1 MKKIFALASLFLI
14 VALTAAPVGAALP
27 GPGWWTSFQ
36 IQNVSDGDATIAYTA
51 YWNTTGSTDTYVQDG
66 TIVVASGAAVIY
78 NPGQVPNYPTGNR
91 IGFDTTDSQLPDGF
105 MGGVEV
111 SSDAPIRAVVQVG
124 NNPNGSVGVT
134 GGRAAAFYQGTQ
146 GEDVGTEILFPSMK
160 HNYYG
165 QTTTFFI
172 QAAGEAATI
181 NALFTVGTTTYPL
194 TGISIPA
201 GRMYL
206 LDPVAA
212 GVPAG
217 DTSLGSLTVTATSG
231 KIAGTVVETQHS
243 VSVGTFDLSTKGFAP
258 DDADPTIVAPTNKL
272 DFFGG
277 NTGWQILNTGA
288 AAATIVVDFTVTN
301 IQPGSPADTAGIE
314 IGDKYQA
321 NITIPVGG
329 TYLFSKGKGNLQT
342 LTPQGGAP
350 AMAGGVFLAGI
361 ADSTNDQPLLGVINE
376 NNGPNRVLYSAFGA
390 SSATVTVAAPLVK
403 EKFFNFSTGVT
414 VQNVSDATATVNLTY
429 NCQTS
434 GVAATYDVGPY
445 TIDAGAAMP
454 FNDMSNATRWGSVEV
469 AANSQCALTIV
480 STGGSIV
487 ALVQEAGAADTKN
500 YEGFNLP

>member
-1 MKKIFALASLFLI
+1 MKKILALVLLLLI
-14 VALTAAPVGAALP
+14 VAMTVSPAWAALP

-51 YWNTTGSTDTYVQDG
+51 YWNTTGSSETYVQDG

-78 NPGQVPNYPTGNR
+78 NPGQTPNYPTGNR
-91 IGFDTTDSQLPDGF
+91 IGFDTTDSHLPAGF

-111 SSDAPIRAVVQVG
+111 SSDAPVRAVVQVG
-124 NNPNGSVGVT
+124 NNPNGSVGVAN
-134 GGRAAAFYQGTQ
+134 GRAAAFYQGTQ

-172 QAAGEAATI
+172 QAAGEAAVI
-181 NALFTVGTTTYPL
+181 NATFKVGATTYPL
-194 TGISIPA
+194 TGINIPA
-201 GRMYL
+201 GRIYL

-217 DTSLGSLTVTATSG
+217 NTSLGSLTVTATSG

-243 VSVGTFDLSTKGFAP
+243 VSVGTFALSTKGFAP
-258 DDADPTIVAPTNKL
+258 ADADSTIVAPTNKL

-288 AAATIVVDFTVTN
+288 TTATVVVDFTVTN
-301 IQPGSPADTAGIE
+301 IQPGSPAATAGIE

-321 NITIPVGG
+321 NITIPAGG
-329 TYLFSKGKGNLQT
+329 TYLFSKGQGNLQT
-342 LTPQGGAP
+342 LTPQGDAP

-361 ADSTNDQPLLGVINE
+361 AVSTNNQPLLGTINE
-376 NNGPNRVLYSAFGA
+376 NNGPNRVLYSAFSA
-390 SSATVTVAAPLVK
+390 SSATSKVAAPLVK

-414 VQNVSDATATVNLTY
+414 VQNVSTVPATVNLTY
-429 NCQTS
+429 NCQT
-434 GVAATYDVGPY
+434 GGAAATYNVGPY
-445 TIDAGAAMP
+445 TIEAGAAMP
-454 FNDMSNATRWGSVEV
+454 FNDMSNATRWGSVKV
-469 AANSQCALTIV
+469 AANSQCAVTIV
-480 STGGSIV
+480 STQPIV
-487 ALVQEAGAADTKN
+487 ALIQEAGAADTKN

>member
-1 MKKIFALASLFLI
+1 MKKISALALLLLI
-14 VALTAAPVGAALP
+14 VAMTVSPAWAALP

-36 IQNVSDGDATIAYTA
+36 IQNVSGGEATIAYTA

-66 TIVVASGAAVIY
+66 TISIDDGAAVIY
-78 NPGQVPNYPTGNR
+78 NPGQPPNYPDGNR
-91 IGFDTTDSQLPDGF
+91 IGFDTTDNHLPAGF

-111 SSDAPIRAVVQVG
+111 SADAPVRAVVQVG
-124 NNPNGSVGVT
+124 NNPNGSVGIT

-146 GEDVGTEILFPSMK
+146 GEDVGTSILFPSMK

-172 QAAGEAATI
+172 QAAGEDAVI
-181 NALFTVGTTTYPL
+181 DALFTVGEDTYPL
-194 TGISIPA
+194 TGINIPA
-201 GRMYL
+201 NRIYL

-212 GVPAG
+212 SVPAG
-217 DTSLGSLTVTATSG
+217 NTSLGSLEVTATSG

-243 VSVGTFDLSTKGFAP
+243 VSVGTFALSTKGFAP

-272 DFFGG
+272 DFYGG

-288 AAATIVVDFTVTN
+288 TTATVVVDFTVTN
-301 IQPGSPADTAGIE
+301 VDPNSAAAGVIE

-321 NITIPVGG
+321 NIEIPMGG

-342 LTPQGGAP
+342 LTPVGDAP
-350 AMAGGVFLAGI
+350 DMESGVFLAGI
-361 ADSTNDQPLLGVINE
+361 ADSTNDQPLLGVVNE

-390 SSATVTVAAPLVK
+390 SSATDTVAAPLVK
-403 EKFFNFSTGVT
+403 EKFYNFSTGVT
-414 VQNVSDATATVNLTY
+414 VQNVSASTATVNLVYSCQTAGASATY
-429 NCQTS
+429 N
-434 GVAATYDVGPY
+434 VGPY
-445 TIDAGAAMP
+445 DIDAGAAMP
-454 FNDMSNATRWGSVEV
+454 FNDMSNATRWGTVQV
-469 AANSQCALTIV
+469 ATSSQCALTV
-480 STGGSIV
+480 NSNQAIV